1 VRRFLIGLGAAACSG
16 CLLSSLALAQPGPIP
31 GGYAHPDN
39 AYLSPPPMTG
49 EDAATLR
56 LTTTDGRTLEGK
68 IVGGALTIQTVFG
81 TRDIEAVHLK
91 VLSGQMLALD
101 DGFTHNGSV
110 TVLDGTLQFETM
122 EGIQTI
128 PAAKLS
134 TIRDGL
140 TFGNLEP
147 SRSAANSEPS
157 ETSSEVR
164 GLLLGK
170 WVDSQNTSWEFFRDG
185 TLLMRQQLSGHF
197 LVDRNRLKVDIW
209 MFGIKMAQVYDIVD
223 ASHDQVV
230 LRQKSSQLVLHRTP

>member
-1 VRRFLIGLGAAACSG
+1 
-16 CLLSSLALAQPGPIP
+16 
-31 GGYAHPDN
+31 
-39 AYLSPPPMTG
+39 MTA

-68 IVGGALTIQTVFG
+68 IVGGALTVQTVFG

-101 DGFTHNGSV
+101 DGFTHNGAV
-110 TVLDGTLQFETM
+110 TVLDGSLQFETP
-122 EGIQTI
+122 EGVQTI
-128 PAAKLS
+128 PAVKLS

-147 SRSAANSEPS
+147 SHPAASVEAS

-164 GLLLGK
+164 SLLLGK
-170 WVDSQNTSWEFFRDG
+170 WMDSQNTSWEFFRDG
-185 TLLMRQQLSGHF
+185 TMLMRQQLSGHF
-197 LVDRNRLKVDIW
+197 LVDRNRLKVDVW

-223 ASHDQVV
+223 ASHDQIV
-230 LRQKSSQLVLHRTP
+230 LRQQGSQLVLHRTP